1 MSTHITVE
9 PQQLLERILTLE
21 IVRVTERAA
30 VSAARL
36 RGLGQEKAADQAA
49 VDAMRREL
57 NKMPIEGTIVIGEG
71 ERDEAPM
78 LFIGEKVGINA
89 GPKVDIA
96 VDPLEG
102 TTLCA
107 KDMPGSIAT
116 MAMADG
122 GTLLHAPDVYMK
134 KIAIGPGYD
143 KNVIELDASPEENV
157 RRLAKAKGVP
167 MTGITV
173 LVLDRPRHVDMIAAI
188 RSTGA
193 AVRLIDDGDVA
204 GVIHCANP
212 EKSGIDLYIGTG
224 GAPEGVL
231 AAAAL
236 RCIGG
241 QMQTR
246 LILDTDEKRERALK
260 MGITDPKM
268 IYGIEDMARGDCLFA
283 ATGVTDGSLLSGVKF
298 RKHVIETETIVMRSV
313 TGTVR
318 IIKAEHRQF
327 EKFHLD

>member
-1 MSTHITVE
+1 MSTIISVP

-36 RGLGQEKAADQAA
+36 RGHGQEKAADQAA

-57 NKMPIEGTIVIGEG
+57 NKMPIEGTVVIGEG

-107 KDMPGSIAT
+107 KNMPGAIAT

-122 GTLLHAPDVYMK
+122 GTLLHAPDVYMQ
-134 KIAIGPGYD
+134 KIAIGPGYA
-143 KNVIELDASPEENV
+143 KNLIELDAPPAENI
-157 RRLAKAKGVP
+157 RRLAKAKDVP
-167 MTGITV
+167 MSAITA
-173 LVLDRPRHVDMIAAI
+173 LVLDRPRHAELIAAI

-193 AVRLIDDGDVA
+193 AVRLITDGDVA
-204 GVIHCANP
+204 GVIHTATP
-212 EKSGIDLYIGTG
+212 DETGVDIYIGTG

-241 QMQTR
+241 QMQCR
-246 LILDTDEKRERALK
+246 LILDSDEKRERAAK
-260 MGITDPKM
+260 MGVTDPRF
-268 IYGIEDMARGDCLFA
+268 IYGIEDMAKGDCLFA

-298 RKHVIETETIVMRSV
+298 RKDVIVTDTVVMRSV

-318 IIKAEHRQF
+318 YIKAEHRQF